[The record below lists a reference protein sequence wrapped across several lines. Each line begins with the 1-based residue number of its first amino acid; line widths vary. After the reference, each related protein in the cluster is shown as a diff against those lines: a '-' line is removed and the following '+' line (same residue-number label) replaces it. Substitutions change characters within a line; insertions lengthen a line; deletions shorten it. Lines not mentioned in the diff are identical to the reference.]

1 MTLELY
7 LCCRLALELSTC
19 RGEQTSDQ
27 GNKADAAITS
37 HEAEVSLESRMRASL
52 KVHVWCVLV
61 LVPILIWA
69 AGERF
74 AVRNSM
80 AEAVVEGTGDHC
92 CEYMTGGTVVCLGTT
107 GRNIAA
113 GMTGGLAYFYDEEGD
128 VDTKASLL
136 ASYLSWSPE
145 PQMLRMQQLRH
156 QSCSGSASLVEA
168 QRLLTTRAPQI
179 GKRALS

>member
-1 MTLELY
+1 MLM
-7 LCCRLALELSTC
+7 
-19 RGEQTSDQ
+19 
-27 GNKADAAITS
+27 
-37 HEAEVSLESRMRASL
+37 VSLG
-52 KVHVWCVLV
+52 VHLCDCLAGAD
-61 LVPILIWA
+61 IDCD

-128 VDTKASLL
+128 VDTKASLFI
-136 ASYLSWSPE
+136 SYLSHCKGAICTTDAANAAAGDS
-145 PQMLRMQQLRH
+145 RAV
-156 QSCSGSASLVEA
+156 ASLGISRRCSSA
-168 QRLLTTRAPQI
+168 
-179 GKRALS
+179 

>member
-1 MTLELY
+1 M
-7 LCCRLALELSTC
+7 LAL
-19 RGEQTSDQ
+19 RQRWG
-27 GNKADAAITS
+27 
-37 HEAEVSLESRMRASL
+37 
-52 KVHVWCVLV
+52 
-61 LVPILIWA
+61 

-128 VDTKASLL
+128 VDTKASTLCQPG
-136 ASYLSWSPE
+136 A
-145 PQMLRMQQLRH
+145 
-156 QSCSGSASLVEA
+156 
-168 QRLLTTRAPQI
+168 T
-179 GKRALS
+179 